1 MRFIQENALPTQETS
16 KSYDKLE
23 IMEPLTQLS
32 KKMSFALR
40 HRPEQYNLV
49 LEAEGWAELVE
60 FAEKLE
66 ITVEIVQQVVA
77 QDSKQ
82 RFTIRDGKIRAAQG
96 HTTKVNIKFTSPTP
110 PAVLWHGTT
119 VEALTVIMKTGLLP
133 MKRQHVHLSATR
145 EQAVIVGSRHKGKL
159 AVLQVDTT
167 TLRRH
172 TKLMMAD
179 NGVWLADFVP
189 AECLKAE

>member
-1 MRFIQENALPTQETS
+1 
-16 KSYDKLE
+16 
-23 IMEPLTQLS
+23 MEPLTQLS

-40 HRPEQYNLV
+40 HRPEQFNLV
-49 LEAEGWAELVE
+49 LETEGWAELAE
-60 FAEKLE
+60 FAGKLE
-66 ITVEIVQQVVA
+66 TTVELVQQVVA

-96 HTTKVNIKFTSPTP
+96 HTTYVNIKFTSPTP

-119 VEALTVIMKTGLLP
+119 AEALPAIMKTGLLP

-159 AVLQVDTT
+159 VVLKVETAA
-167 TLRRH
+167 LRRH

-179 NGVWLADFVP
+179 NGVWLAEFVP
-189 AECLKAE
+189 ASCLQEG

>member
-1 MRFIQENALPTQETS
+1 
-16 KSYDKLE
+16 
-23 IMEPLTQLS
+23 MESLTKLS

-49 LEAEGWAELVE
+49 LDTEGWAELTE
-60 FAEKLE
+60 FADKLE
-66 ITVEIVQQVVA
+66 TTVETIEEVVA

-82 RFTIRDGKIRAAQG
+82 RFTVREGKIRAAQG
-96 HTTKVNIKFTSPTP
+96 HTIPVNIKFTSPTP
-110 PAVLWHGTT
+110 PSILWHGTT
-119 VEALTVIMKTGLLP
+119 VEAFETIRKTGLLP

-159 AVLQVDTT
+159 VVLKVDTT
-167 TLRRH
+167 ALRRH

-189 AECLKAE
+189 AECLQVE